1 MTGSVLT
8 VGLSPSFERVLVFDD
23 FTTGVVNRAKE
34 NYLFA
39 SGKAVNVTRVLKM
52 LKTSSTNITYLPA
65 KNAPLFLSLAEDEGI
80 TVKSVPASAVMRTCT
95 TVIDRK
101 KGQSTEL
108 VEECGKVEELLS
120 DRILDLFRSEAPH
133 HSAIVISGK
142 KAPGFKDDLIPQ
154 MVKNAGEK
162 GLLTILDIRGA
173 DLLRSLEYSPSLI
186 KPNLSEFC
194 DTFSLKYRGDDDET
208 IKEDIERMMREIYRK
223 YGTMTLVTRGSSSIF
238 SFDGSLFIETDVEK
252 VDAVNTIGCGDTLT
266 AGVTYM
272 LMGGKSLKEAAEY
285 GALLAG
291 RKARSTTFYFDL

>member
-1 MTGSVLT
+1 MTASVLT
-8 VGLSPSFERVLVFDD
+8 VGLSPAFERVLVFDD
-23 FTTGVVNRAKE
+23 FTPGVVNRAKE

-39 SGKAVNVTRVLKM
+39 SGKAVNVSRVLKM
-52 LKTSSTNITYLPA
+52 LRRDSTNITYLPDE
-65 KNAPLFLSLAEDEGI
+65 NAPLFLSLAEKEGI
-80 TVKSVPASAVMRTCT
+80 TIKSIPASTVMRTCT

-101 KGQSTEL
+101 RRQSTEL

-133 HSAIVISGK
+133 HSALVISGK
-142 KAPGFKDDLIPQ
+142 KAPGFKDNLIPQ
-154 MVKNAGEK
+154 MVKEAGER
-162 GLLTILDIRGA
+162 GLMTILDIRGS

-194 DTFSLKYRGDDDET
+194 DTFGLEYRGDDDET

-223 YGTMTLVTRGSSSIF
+223 YGTMTLVTRGSSSIL

-252 VDAVNTIGCGDTLT
+252 IDAVNTIGCGDTLT
-266 AGVTYM
+266 AGMTHM
-272 LMGGKSLKEAAEY
+272 LMEGKSLKEAAEY

-291 RKARSTTFYFDL
+291 SKARSTTFYFDL